1 MTRAAAWLALLAIG
15 QAAAVSMI
23 DAGQSMHYQ
32 HYPPL
37 PELIR
42 IAPWALGIVL
52 AQTLIVLVAAARWW
66 RAWRTQRP
74 PAGPAMRVAAALLFA
89 TSTAATVSADP
100 LRYADE
106 LAFAAFLQ
114 ILAVV
119 TLVFAAASVPAD
131 ALGRFSGWLDRILGS
146 THEPSPDG
154 LRLDRFAWVAA
165 TVAAMLAIALNVL
178 SYERHPH
185 VPDEVVYQHHA
196 RYFAEGM
203 LTMPAAPVPAAFD
216 VDLMEYEPTRW
227 YSPVPPGWPAVLAL
241 GALIGAPWIINPLL
255 TGANVLLVYMFLG
268 QLYPKRMTR
277 GATAL
282 LAVSPWF
289 LFLGMSLMT
298 HQFTLT
304 CALVAAVGVTRARR
318 SGGLGWGLLAGI
330 GVGATSLIRP
340 LDGVIVGSL
349 IAAWSVG
356 LGGTRL
362 RFASLAGL
370 AVGTAV
376 VGAMVLPYNLAIT
389 GDPLRFPI
397 NAYVDGHYAPNSNA
411 FGFGPDRGMG
421 WAIDP
426 NPGHGPVDGII
437 NANLNVFGINTDLFG
452 WATGSLI
459 FIAWL
464 FCSGA
469 ARRRDGLMV
478 APILAFAGT
487 YFLYY
492 FSGGP
497 DFGARYWFPA
507 VVPLAVLTA
516 RGVEVLDR
524 TTNGR
529 AWPAAVALSAL
540 AVILYVPWRGVDK
553 YHDYRGMRA
562 DIRALAATHEFGD
575 SLVLVRGRRFP
586 DYASAFVQNP
596 IDLTGRG
603 AIYAWDRD
611 ADVRAALLRAYGD
624 RPVWVVEGPSITGN
638 GYRVAQGPVAA
649 DVLLSAGV
657 NR

>member
-1 MTRAAAWLALLAIG
+1 
-15 QAAAVSMI
+15 
-23 DAGQSMHYQ
+23 
-32 HYPPL
+32 
-37 PELIR
+37 
-42 IAPWALGIVL
+42 
-52 AQTLIVLVAAARWW
+52 
-66 RAWRTQRP
+66 
-74 PAGPAMRVAAALLFA
+74 
-89 TSTAATVSADP
+89 
-100 LRYADE
+100 
-106 LAFAAFLQ
+106 
-114 ILAVV
+114 
-119 TLVFAAASVPAD
+119 
-131 ALGRFSGWLDRILGS
+131 
-146 THEPSPDG
+146 
-154 LRLDRFAWVAA
+154 
-165 TVAAMLAIALNVL
+165 
-178 SYERHPH
+178 
-185 VPDEVVYQHHA
+185 
-196 RYFAEGM
+196 
-203 LTMPAAPVPAAFD
+203 
-216 VDLMEYEPTRW
+216 
-227 YSPVPPGWPAVLAL
+227 
-241 GALIGAPWIINPLL
+241 
-255 TGANVLLVYMFLG
+255 
-268 QLYPKRMTR
+268 
-277 GATAL
+277 
-282 LAVSPWF
+282 
-289 LFLGMSLMT
+289 
-298 HQFTLT
+298 
-304 CALVAAVGVTRARR
+304 
-318 SGGLGWGLLAGI
+318 
-330 GVGATSLIRP
+330 
-340 LDGVIVGSL
+340 
-349 IAAWSVG
+349 
-356 LGGTRL
+356 
-362 RFASLAGL
+362 
-370 AVGTAV
+370 
-376 VGAMVLPYNLAIT
+376 
-389 GDPLRFPI
+389 
-397 NAYVDGHYAPNSNA
+397 
-411 FGFGPDRGMG
+411 MG